1 MLDEKI
7 ADARMKEI
15 LGMGLPQI
23 SGSADLNYYI
33 EKPTALVPGSNFGRP
48 DLEYVPFQFNLAY
61 NGQAGVNVSQL
72 LFDGSYIIGVK
83 AAQTFE
89 QLARKQTNQT
99 KIDVAVGVSKAYY
112 GVLVGDARLELLNSN
127 IDRLQKTFEDTKAMH
142 DQGFVEQIDVDR
154 LEIALNNLKT
164 EREKAE
170 RLTSLSI
177 YVLKFQMG
185 MSQNGQLQLTDKL
198 SDINAPESALLPDSI
213 DYNKRIEMEIIKTQ
227 RQLQEYNIKRY
238 KARYLPSFFGYY
250 GLGTTANSED
260 PVILQKDQRWYWNSI
275 VGVKATFTIFD
286 GTQRYNKIKQESL
299 TLNKIDNGIETLQQG
314 LLLEYNSAKQTYTN
328 ALAGFK
334 IQKRNKELAQEI
346 VRVTKIKY
354 NEGVGTNLELV
365 DAESR
370 LREAESNY
378 FTAAYEAILAKI
390 DLDKALGN
398 IK

>member
-1 MLDEKI
+1 MLF
-7 ADARMKEI
+7 R
-15 LGMGLPQI
+15 
-23 SGSADLNYYI
+23 S
-33 EKPTALVPGSNFGRP
+33 
-48 DLEYVPFQFNLAY
+48 
-61 NGQAGVNVSQL
+61 
-72 LFDGSYIIGVK
+72 
-83 AAQTFE
+83 
-89 QLARKQTNQT
+89 
-99 KIDVAVGVSKAYY
+99 
-112 GVLVGDARLELLNSN
+112 
-127 IDRLQKTFEDTKAMH
+127 
-142 DQGFVEQIDVDR
+142 
-154 LEIALNNLKT
+154 
-164 EREKAE
+164 
-170 RLTSLSI
+170 
-177 YVLKFQMG
+177 
-185 MSQNGQLQLTDKL
+185 
-198 SDINAPESALLPDSI
+198 
-213 DYNKRIEMEIIKTQ
+213 
-227 RQLQEYNIKRY
+227 
-238 KARYLPSFFGYY
+238 YLPSFFGYY